1 MKADSL
7 TQLFKWVMISGVR
20 LAFLDLFF
28 IYLHLKKLMSHIKTV
43 FTLVQIEDYLVFLAP
58 VN

>member
-1 MKADSL
+1 
-7 TQLFKWVMISGVR
+7 MISGVR

-43 FTLVQIEDYLVFLAP
+43 FTLVQIEDYPVFLAP